1 LAHPAATLIEWQLS
15 KTMGN
20 RACSIL
26 NAPLNPQ
33 PAEAPF
39 SLSKAGKGTQ
49 VRILASVEINRK
61 PVKAIRLEAI

>member
-1 LAHPAATLIEWQLS
+1 VFDFERT
-15 KTMGN
+15 T
-20 RACSIL
+20 
-26 NAPLNPQ
+26 Q
-33 PAEAPF
+33 PSTCGGAV